1 MNNKQE
7 SEMTF
12 VEKLQNAP
20 NRIKQIVC
28 TRKFWVELVVM
39 TVGMFVAAMG
49 VYFFLIPSKLII
61 GSITGLSLVLAK
73 LLPFVSVGTMI
84 FVINAILLVLS
95 FLLIG
100 NEFVPRPSIQR

>member
-1 MNNKQE
+1 
-7 SEMTF
+7 MTF

-49 VYFFLIPSKLII
+49 VYFFWVSRKTQLHPSSHAHNFI
-61 GSITGLSLVLAK
+61 SL
-73 LLPFVSVGTMI
+73 
-84 FVINAILLVLS
+84 
-95 FLLIG
+95 
-100 NEFVPRPSIQR
+100 

>member
-28 TRKFWVELVVM
+28 TRKFWV
-39 TVGMFVAAMG
+39 
-49 VYFFLIPSKLII
+49 
-61 GSITGLSLVLAK
+61 
-73 LLPFVSVGTMI
+73 
-84 FVINAILLVLS
+84 
-95 FLLIG
+95 
-100 NEFVPRPSIQR
+100 